1 MPAPVCTLLD
11 RPSAP
16 SPPRRLDA
24 NVISVVPERSFEGL
38 SCLRHLWLDDNALTE
53 VPVRALSHLP
63 ALQAMTL
70 ALNHISRVP
79 DFAFQNLSRLVV
91 L

>member
-24 NVISVVPERSFEGL
+24 NVISVVPDRSFEGL